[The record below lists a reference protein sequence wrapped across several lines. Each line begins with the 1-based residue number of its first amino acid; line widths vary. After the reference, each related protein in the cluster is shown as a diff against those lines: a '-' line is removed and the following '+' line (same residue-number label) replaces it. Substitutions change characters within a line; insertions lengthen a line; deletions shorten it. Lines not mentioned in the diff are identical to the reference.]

1 MTKDFKL
8 LAEAYGRI
16 YEANEE
22 TGAVTKPTSSDAS
35 VTANDAAAAAPS
47 NGTQATK
54 VSLSNS
60 DATKILKGIS
70 DIYLKTK
77 DITTILQKNNIP
89 GLAASLEAEKA
100 KLAQT
105 VNTVLM
111 ATPGVKDTRTRN
123 SMLAGLDPDIVK
135 IANAP
140 STTQPPAN
148 STQSP
153 APAPAISATP
163 ATPAAQ
169 VKTAGVPAAGTEE
182 PVGQP
187 TPSAPAAA
195 PAAPAAQL
203 PAPAARLSVP
213 AAQPPVTQQGPYY
226 VMTTKGPRLATKGTP
241 GAYQINR
248 PATNK

>member
-1 MTKDFKL
+1 M
-8 LAEAYGRI
+8 EAYGKI
-16 YEANEE
+16 YEASEE
-22 TGAVTKPTSSDAS
+22 TGAITKPVSSDAAGAS
-35 VTANDAAAAAPS
+35 SAATATVPTDNA
-47 NGTQATK
+47 QATK

-77 DITTILQKNNIP
+77 DITTILQKNNVP

-111 ATPGVKDTRTRN
+111 STPGVKDTRTRN

-140 STTQPPAN
+140 TATQPPADA
-148 STQSP
+148 TQPP
-153 APAPAISATP
+153 APAPAAP
-163 ATPAAQ
+163 AVPAALGKTDNQPAQ
-169 VKTAGVPAAGTEE
+169 VTTAGIPAAGTEE

-187 TPSAPAAA
+187 APSAPTTTAVAA
-195 PAAPAAQL
+195 PAN
-203 PAPAARLSVP
+203 SV
-213 AAQPPVTQQGPYY
+213 QPPVAQEGPYY

-248 PATNK
+248 LATNK

>member
-22 TGAVTKPTSSDAS
+22 TGAVTKPTSSDAPA
-35 VTANDAAAAAPS
+35 TANDAAAAASS

-140 STTQPPAN
+140 ATTQPQAG
-148 STQSP
+148 STQPSAPVPAVPASLGKANQP
-153 APAPAISATP
+153 APVT
-163 ATPAAQ
+163 
-169 VKTAGVPAAGTEE
+169 TAGIPAAGTEK

-187 TPSAPAAA
+187 APSAPSAPAAR
-195 PAAPAAQL
+195 L
-203 PAPAARLSVP
+203 PAPAARLPVP
-213 AAQPPVTQQGPYY
+213 AAQPPATQQGPYY
-226 VMTTKGPRLATKGTP
+226 IMTTKGPRLATKGTP

>member
-22 TGAVTKPTSSDAS
+22 TGAVTKPTSSSAPA
-35 VTANDAAAAAPS
+35 TANDAAAAAPS
-47 NGTQATK
+47 NETQATK

-60 DATKILKGIS
+60 DATKILKSIS

-77 DITTILQKNNIP
+77 DITTILQKNNVP

-111 ATPGVKDTRTRN
+111 STPGVKDTRTRN

-140 STTQPPAN
+140 TVTQPPAD
-148 STQSP
+148 STQPPTP
-153 APAPAISATP
+153 APAVPAVP
-163 ATPAAQ
+163 ASLGKANEPAP
-169 VKTAGVPAAGTEE
+169 VTTAGVPAAGTEE

-187 TPSAPAAA
+187 TPPAPAT
-195 PAAPAAQL
+195 PAAP
-203 PAPAARLSVP
+203 VNTT
-213 AAQPPVTQQGPYY
+213 QPPDTQQGPYY